1 MHQERPDLDVSSE
14 TLSDAFRSV
23 ARVLRQVSV
32 ESLARWDVTPSQSR
46 AMRVLMRHGMMR
58 LTELAEHLRIAPR
71 STTEVVDDLEA
82 KGLIERG
89 RDPKD
94 RRATQVALTERGI
107 QVSRA
112 IKAESGA
119 DTERVFDRL
128 SPADREHLTRI
139 LRALRD

>member
-1 MHQERPDLDVSSE
+1 VHQERPDLDVSSE

-112 IKAESGA
+112 IRAASGA